1 MIETTKKSAARKL
14 MQDRQNKHFRERV
27 RTRVF
32 EVLWGAPPITFE
44 HILKRSLNCDPA
56 FLLDVLHELQD
67 ANFIS
72 CTENREFPVKYSLK
86 ATEHYSCPKSTHF
99 CRTANI
105 HSLGTSPNSPQTEYL
120 RELLK
125 EMLDS
130 FLEASPVYSQ
140 WWFSES
146 IYENLIKLV
155 LHLSKPHTPLAF
167 LGSGTLGA
175 LLSHF
180 SSNPVN
186 IFDVDGIFLERISRY
201 CSKSTQTIRYDVSNE
216 PDSSFKEKF
225 QLVFVDPPWSSSMLR
240 TFLVRSSTFVSVRGT
255 LAISFPPVLTRPS
268 AESER
273 KELLNLAKS
282 LGLSFK
288 LTLPSFTE
296 YSVPAFEQNAYE
308 HCGIHLQ
315 EPWRRGDL
323 FIFTKTHH
331 SSLDIMHL
339 IEKMSEWSQ
348 YKLRKCRLFIKRD
361 GLFED
366 GPPSVQPIPGVED
379 LMYKSASTRMASWKS
394 ASLVSTHNHIAHA
407 YGRKELSALFE
418 TTFSQNHDNYE
429 NDAAF
434 AAMLPVQIQE
444 TILAMLNIS
453 NSGKTAVSR

>member
-1 MIETTKKSAARKL
+1 MIEKIKKSVARKP
-14 MQDRQNKHFRERV
+14 MQDTQDKHFGEKVRARV
-27 RTRVF
+27 C
-32 EVLWGAPPITFE
+32 EVLWETPAITFE
-44 HILKRSLNCDPA
+44 HILRRSLNCDPS
-56 FLLDVLHELQD
+56 FLLDILQELQD
-67 ANFIS
+67 DDFIS
-72 CTENREFPVKYSLK
+72 STEDREPPVRYSLK
-86 ATEHYSCPKSTHF
+86 ARDHYQ
-99 CRTANI
+99 RTKTIRFRQSATKP
-105 HSLGTSPNSPQTEYL
+105 SLGIPSNFLQNEYF
-120 RELLK
+120 RELLRK
-125 EMLDS
+125 MLDS
-130 FLEASPVYSQ
+130 FPEEAPVYSQ

-155 LHLSKPHTPLAF
+155 LHLSKPRKSLAF

-180 SSNPVN
+180 STNPVS
-186 IFDVDGIFLERISRY
+186 IFDVDAVLLERISRY
-201 CSKSTQTIRYDVSNE
+201 CSESTQTIHYDVSNE
-216 PDSSFKEKF
+216 PDSSFKEQF
-225 QLVFVDPPWSSSMLR
+225 HLVFVDPPWSSSMLR
-240 TFLVRSSTFVSVRGT
+240 TFFVRSSTFVSVRGT

-282 LGLSFK
+282 LGLSLK

-331 SSLDIMHL
+331 SSLDIMPL
-339 IEKMSEWSQ
+339 IEKTPEWNQ
-348 YKLRKCRLFIKRD
+348 YNHGKCRLFLKRD

-366 GPPSVQPIPGVED
+366 GPPSVQPVPGVED

-394 ASLVSTHNHIAHA
+394 ASLVSTRNHIAHA

-418 TTFSQNHDNYE
+418 TTFSQNLDNYE
-429 NDAAF
+429 NEAAF
-434 AAMLPVQIQE
+434 AAMILAEIKE
-444 TILAMLNIS
+444 TIFSMLNID
-453 NSGKTAVSR
+453 NP

>member
-27 RTRVF
+27 RTRVC
-32 EVLWGAPPITFE
+32 EVLWGAPPVTLE
-44 HILKRSLNCDPA
+44 HILKRSLNCDPV

-67 ANFIS
+67 DDFIS
-72 CTENREFPVKYSLK
+72 STEDGESPVRYSLK
-86 ATEHYSCPKSTHF
+86 ERDHYPCPKSTHF
-99 CRTANI
+99 CRTATKP
-105 HSLGTSPNSPQTEYL
+105 SLGISSNSPQTEYL
-120 RELLK
+120 RELLQ

-130 FLEASPVYSQ
+130 FMEEAPVYSQ

-146 IYENLIKLV
+146 IYENIIKLV

-180 SSNPVN
+180 STNPVN
-186 IFDVDGIFLERISRY
+186 IFDVDGILLERISRY
-201 CSKSTQTIRYDVSNE
+201 CSKSTQTIHYDVSNE
-216 PDSSFKEKF
+216 PSSSFKEKF

-282 LGLSFK
+282 LGLSLK

-331 SSLDIMHL
+331 SSLDIMPL
-339 IEKMSEWSQ
+339 IEKTPEWSQ
-348 YKLRKCRLFIKRD
+348 YNHGKCRLFLKRD

-379 LMYKSASTRMASWKS
+379 LMHKSASTRMASWKS
-394 ASLVSTHNHIAHA
+394 ASLVSTRNHIAHA
-407 YGRKELSALFE
+407 YGRRELSALFE
-418 TTFSQNHDNYE
+418 TTFGQDHGNYKNYE
-429 NDAAF
+429 AF
-434 AAMLPVQIQE
+434 ASMIPVEIQE
-444 TILAMLNIS
+444 TIFSMLKIS
-453 NSGKTAVSR
+453 NL

>member
-1 MIETTKKSAARKL
+1 
-14 MQDRQNKHFRERV
+14 MQDSQDKHFRERV
-27 RTRVF
+27 RTRVC
-32 EVLWGAPPITFE
+32 EVLWSAPPITFE

-67 ANFIS
+67 DDFIS
-72 CTENREFPVKYSLK
+72 STEEGEPPVSYSLK
-86 ATEHYSCPKSTHF
+86 ERDHYPRPQATRFRQSATKP
-99 CRTANI
+99 
-105 HSLGTSPNSPQTEYL
+105 SLGISSNSPQTEYL
-120 RELLK
+120 RELLQ

-130 FLEASPVYSQ
+130 FPEEAPVYSQ

-146 IYENLIKLV
+146 VYDNLIKLV
-155 LHLSKPHTPLAF
+155 LHLSKPRTPLAF

-186 IFDVDGIFLERISRY
+186 IFDVDEVLLERISRY
-201 CSKSTQTIRYDVSNE
+201 CSESAQTISYDVSNE
-216 PDSSFKEKF
+216 QGSSFKETF

-273 KELLNLAKS
+273 KELLNFAKS
-282 LGLSFK
+282 LGLSLK
-288 LTLPSFTE
+288 LALPSFTE
-296 YSVPAFEQNAYE
+296 YSVPAFERNAYE
-308 HCGIHLQ
+308 HCGIHLK

-323 FIFTKTHH
+323 FIFTKTHR
-331 SSLDIMHL
+331 SSPDIMHS

-348 YKLRKCRLFIKRD
+348 YELRKCRLFIKRD

-379 LMYKSASTRMASWKS
+379 LMHKSASTRMAPWKS
-394 ASLVSTHNHIAHA
+394 ASLVSTRNHIAHA
-407 YGRKELSALFE
+407 YGRRELSALFE
-418 TTFSQNHDNYE
+418 TTFGQDHGNYKNYE
-429 NDAAF
+429 AF
-434 AAMLPVQIQE
+434 ASMIPAEIKE
-444 TILAMLNIS
+444 TISSMLDIA
-453 NSGKTAVSR
+453 NSQRGKVSK

>member
-1 MIETTKKSAARKL
+1 
-14 MQDRQNKHFRERV
+14 MQDTQDKHFGEKVRV
-27 RTRVF
+27 RVC
-32 EVLWGAPPITFE
+32 EVLWETPAITFD
-44 HILKRSLNCDPA
+44 HILKMSLNCDPA
-56 FLLDVLHELQD
+56 FLLDILHELQD
-67 ANFIS
+67 DDFIS
-72 CTENREFPVKYSLK
+72 STEDRESPVRYSLK
-86 ATEHYSCPKSTHF
+86 ERDHYPRPKATRFRRSATKP
-99 CRTANI
+99 
-105 HSLGTSPNSPQTEYL
+105 SLGISSNSPPPEYL
-120 RELLK
+120 RELLQ

-130 FLEASPVYSQ
+130 FPEEAPVYSQ

-155 LHLSKPHTPLAF
+155 LHLSKPRAPLAF

-180 SSNPVN
+180 STNSVN
-186 IFDVDGIFLERISRY
+186 IFDVDEVLLEKISSY
-201 CSKSTQTIRYDVSNE
+201 CSESTQTIRYDVSNE
-216 PDSSFKEKF
+216 PGSSFKEAF

-282 LGLSFK
+282 LGLSLK

-296 YSVPAFEQNAYE
+296 YSVPAFERNAYE
-308 HCGIHLQ
+308 YCGIHLK

-323 FIFTKTHH
+323 FVFNKTH
-331 SSLDIMHL
+331 SSSPNIMHL
-339 IEKMSEWSQ
+339 IEKMSEWNQ

-379 LMYKSASTRMASWKS
+379 LMHKSASTRMASWKS
-394 ASLVSTHNHIAHA
+394 ASLVSTRNHIAHA
-407 YGRKELSALFE
+407 YGRRELSTLLE
-418 TTFSQNHDNYE
+418 TICGQHHGNCE
-429 NDAAF
+429 NDASF
-434 AAMLPVQIQE
+434 AAMIPVEIQE
-444 TILAMLNIS
+444 TIFSMLNIS
-453 NSGKTAVSR
+453 NL

>member
-1 MIETTKKSAARKL
+1 
-14 MQDRQNKHFRERV
+14 MQDSQDKHFRERV
-27 RTRVF
+27 RTRVL
-32 EVLWGAPPITFE
+32 EVLCDAPAITLE
-44 HILKRSLNCDPA
+44 HALKRSLNCDPA
-56 FLLDVLHELQD
+56 LLLDVLKELQD
-67 ANFIS
+67 TNFIS
-72 CTENREFPVKYSLK
+72 CTESRESPVRYSLK
-86 ATEHYSCPKSTHF
+86 ATDHHQRPKSTHF

-105 HSLGTSPNSPQTEYL
+105 HSLGTSLNSHQTEYL

-125 EMLDS
+125 EMFDS

-146 IYENLIKLV
+146 IYENLIKLI
-155 LHLSKPHTPLAF
+155 LHLSKPHTSLAF

-180 SSNPVN
+180 STNPVN
-186 IFDVDGIFLERISRY
+186 IFDVDGILLDKISRY

-216 PDSSFKEKF
+216 PGNSFKEKF

-240 TFLVRSSTFVSVRGT
+240 TFLVRSSTLVSVRGT
-255 LAISFPPVLTRPS
+255 LAISFPQVLTRPS

-273 KELLNLAKS
+273 QELLNLAKS
-282 LGLSFK
+282 LGLSLR

-339 IEKMSEWSQ
+339 IERMSEWSQ
-348 YKLRKCRLFIKRD
+348 YKHGKCRLFLKRD
-361 GLFED
+361 GFFED
-366 GPPSVQPIPGVED
+366 GPPSVQSIPGVED

-394 ASLVSTHNHIAHA
+394 ASLVSTRNHIAHA
-407 YGRKELSALFE
+407 YGRRELSVLFK
-418 TTFSQNHDNYE
+418 TTFGQDHGNYKNYE
-429 NDAAF
+429 AF
-434 AAMLPVQIQE
+434 ASMIPVEIQE
-444 TILAMLNIS
+444 TISLMLDIA
-453 NSGKTAVSR
+453 NSQKGKVSK

>member
-1 MIETTKKSAARKL
+1 MIETTKKSSARKL

-27 RTRVF
+27 QTRVF
-32 EVLWGAPPITFE
+32 EVLWGAHPVTFE

-67 ANFIS
+67 TNFIS
-72 CTENREFPVKYSLK
+72 CIESHESPVKYFLK
-86 ATEHYSCPKSTHF
+86 ATEHYPCPKSTHF

-105 HSLGTSPNSPQTEYL
+105 NSLCTSPNSPQIEYL
-120 RELLK
+120 KDLLK

-180 SSNPVN
+180 STNPVN
-186 IFDVDGIFLERISRY
+186 IFDVDGILLERISRY

-216 PDSSFKEKF
+216 PDGFFKEKF

-240 TFLVRSSTFVSVRGT
+240 TFFVRSSTFVSVRGT

-282 LGLSFK
+282 LGLSLK

-331 SSLDIMHL
+331 SSLDIMPL
-339 IEKMSEWSQ
+339 IEKTPEWNQ
-348 YKLRKCRLFIKRD
+348 YNHGKCRLFLKRD

-366 GPPSVQPIPGVED
+366 GPPSVQPVPGVED

-394 ASLVSTHNHIAHA
+394 ASLVSTRNHIAHA
-407 YGRKELSALFE
+407 YGRRELSALFE
-418 TTFSQNHDNYE
+418 TTFSQNLDNYE
-429 NDAAF
+429 NEAAF
-434 AAMLPVQIQE
+434 AAMILAEIKE
-444 TILAMLNIS
+444 TIFSMLNID
-453 NSGKTAVSR
+453 NP

>member
-14 MQDRQNKHFRERV
+14 MQDRQNKHFREKV

-72 CTENREFPVKYSLK
+72 CTESREAPVKYSLK
-86 ATEHYSCPKSTHF
+86 ATEHYPCPKFTHF
-99 CRTANI
+99 YRTANI
-105 HSLGTSPNSPQTEYL
+105 HSPGTSPNSPKTEYL

-180 SSNPVN
+180 STNPVN
-186 IFDVDGIFLERISRY
+186 IFDVDRILLERISRY

-240 TFLVRSSTFVSVRGT
+240 TFLVRSSTFVSVRGA

-282 LGLSFK
+282 LGLSLK

-339 IEKMSEWSQ
+339 IDKMSEWSQ
-348 YKLRKCRLFIKRD
+348 YIHGKCRLFLKRD

-407 YGRKELSALFE
+407 YGRKELSVLFE

-434 AAMLPVQIQE
+434 AAMIPTEIKE
-444 TILAMLNIS
+444 TISSMLDIA
-453 NSGKTAVSR
+453 NSQRGEVSK

>member
-1 MIETTKKSAARKL
+1 MIETTKKSVARKL

-32 EVLWGAPPITFE
+32 ELLWNAPPITFE
-44 HILKRSLNCDPA
+44 QILKRSLNCDPA
-56 FLLDVLHELQD
+56 FLLDFLHELQD
-67 ANFIS
+67 DNFIS
-72 CTENREFPVKYSLK
+72 CTESRESPVKYSLK
-86 ATEHYSCPKSTHF
+86 STENYPCPKSTHF
-99 CRTANI
+99 CQTPNI
-105 HSLGTSPNSPQTEYL
+105 HSLGTSLNPPQTEYL

-125 EMLDS
+125 EMFDS

-146 IYENLIKLV
+146 IFENLVKLV

-180 SSNPVN
+180 STNPVS
-186 IFDVDGIFLERISRY
+186 IFDVDEILLKRISSY
-201 CSKSTQTIRYDVSNE
+201 CSKSTHTIRYDVSNE
-216 PDSSFKEKF
+216 PNSSFKEKF

-282 LGLSFK
+282 LGLSLK
-288 LTLPSFTE
+288 LTLPCFTE
-296 YSVPAFEQNAYE
+296 YSVPAFEQNAYK

-339 IEKMSEWSQ
+339 IEKMSEWNQ
-348 YKLRKCRLFIKRD
+348 YQHGKRRLFIKRD

-366 GPPSVQPIPGVED
+366 GPPSVKPIPGVED
-379 LMYKSASTRMASWKS
+379 LVYKTASTRMAFWKS
-394 ASLVSTHNHIAHA
+394 ASLVSTRNHIARA
-407 YGRKELSALFE
+407 YGRRELSALFK
-418 TTFSQNHDNYE
+418 TIFGQDHGSYKNYK
-429 NDAAF
+429 AF
-434 AAMLPVQIQE
+434 APMIPVEIQE
-444 TILAMLNIS
+444 TIFSIFDIT
-453 NSGKTAVSR
+453 NSQRERVRK

>member
-1 MIETTKKSAARKL
+1 MIKRPKKSAARKL
-14 MQDRQNKHFRERV
+14 MQDAKNIHFRERV

-32 EVLWGAPPITFE
+32 KVLWDAPAITFE
-44 HILKRSLNCDPA
+44 HILKRSLNCDPS

-67 ANFIS
+67 DDFIS
-72 CTENREFPVKYSLK
+72 STEDRESPVRYSLK
-86 ATEHYSCPKSTHF
+86 ERDHYPRPKATRFRRSATKP
-99 CRTANI
+99 
-105 HSLGTSPNSPQTEYL
+105 SLGISSNSPQTEHL
-120 RELLK
+120 RELLQK
-125 EMLDS
+125 MLDS
-130 FLEASPVYSQ
+130 FPEEAPVYSQ
-140 WWFSES
+140 WWFSET

-155 LHLSKPHTPLAF
+155 LHLSKPRAPLAF

-180 SSNPVN
+180 STNPVN
-186 IFDVDGIFLERISRY
+186 IFDVDEVLLERISCY
-201 CSKSTQTIRYDVSNE
+201 CSESTQTIRYDVSNE
-216 PDSSFKEKF
+216 PGRSFKETF

-273 KELLNLAKS
+273 KELLNFAKS
-282 LGLSFK
+282 LGLSLK

-296 YSVPAFEQNAYE
+296 YSVPAFERNAYE
-308 HCGIHLQ
+308 HCGIHLK

-323 FIFTKTHH
+323 FIFTKTHR
-331 SSLDIMHL
+331 SSPDIMHS

-348 YKLRKCRLFIKRD
+348 YELRKCRLFIKRD

-366 GPPSVQPIPGVED
+366 GLPSVQPIPGVED
-379 LMYKSASTRMASWKS
+379 LMHKSASTRMASWKS
-394 ASLVSTHNHIAHA
+394 ASLVSTRNHIAHA
-407 YGRKELSALFE
+407 YGRRELSSLLE
-418 TTFSQNHDNYE
+418 TTCGQHHGNYK

-453 NSGKTAVSR
+453 NSEKKAVSR